1 MPSRSVMGQVVGS
14 DQRTVQGQERGLATD
29 LAGPRKGPV
38 RASATE
44 DANAHDVEA
53 AKLIYDAVGIF
64 GAESWGAELS
74 AMTKGEVDSGLVA
87 KMRGGKKST
96 PLRALL
102 PLLRDPDAAL
112 ALLTAMSRYAGLAP
126 PTKPRKV
133 TADECDRVLAR
144 KVRVTA
150 EVFAIY
156 RSHVAAALGTTE
168 EDVDAAYAEP
178 VAK

>member
-1 MPSRSVMGQVVGS
+1 MPSRSVMGQVVTTGS
-14 DQRTVQGQERGLATD
+14 YSTGTQ
-29 LAGPRKGPV
+29 LAGEAVERKGPH
-38 RASATE
+38 RAEPRLSATE
-44 DANAHDVEA
+44 KRNREA
-53 AKLIYDAVGIF
+53 AQLI
-64 GAESWGAELS
+64 AEAIKICGPASIAAELS
-74 AMTKGEVDSGLVA
+74 DGADRKVDETQVSRWASGKESMPA
-87 KMRGGKKST
+87 
-96 PLRALL
+96 RALL
-102 PLLRDPDAAL
+102 PILRDPDAAL